1 MRARRLRLGLKPR
14 AGRRRG
20 GGYTLIEVMVALVI
34 ATIGLLGTLAMQVT
48 VMNATSNSNDAAI
61 ATQLATQSL
70 EVLSARVMTAGPP
83 VVDQLAAAV
92 TDGWGTAVYL
102 NAQGQVT
109 ATQTAD
115 ARFKREI
122 KIVNLGFASPYDVSV
137 RITYNLD
144 NGTPRTVRL
153 DQERRK
159 TW

>member
-1 MRARRLRLGLKPR
+1 MARGQRR
-14 AGRRRG
+14 AGRA

-34 ATIGLLGTLAMQVT
+34 ATIGLLGTLALQLT

-61 ATQLATQSL
+61 ATQLATQAL
-70 EVLSARVMTAGPP
+70 EVLSARTVSAGPP
-83 VVDQLAAAV
+83 VVDQVAPAV
-92 TDGWGTAVYL
+92 TDGWSAAVYL
-102 NAQGQVT
+102 NAAGQVS
-109 ATQTAD
+109 AAQTAD

-122 KIVNLGFASPYDVSV
+122 KVVNLGFANPYDVSV